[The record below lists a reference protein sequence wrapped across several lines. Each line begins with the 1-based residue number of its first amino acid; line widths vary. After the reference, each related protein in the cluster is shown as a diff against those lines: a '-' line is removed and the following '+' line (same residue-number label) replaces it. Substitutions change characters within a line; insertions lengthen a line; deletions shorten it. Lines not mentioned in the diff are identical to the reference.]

1 MNHFDR
7 KIISIHD
14 DEELNEAEVILK
26 QTVNTTV
33 RKLPLATFQEHG
45 KQSDDDDDGESG
57 DKLTNQSVGGVQRAR
72 QLAEENSGDS
82 LPAVYGGLFTVAEYF
97 TRSFDAIKGKF
108 FEKVIAAEEES
119 QRLDVDRN
127 LGNLT
132 QYLLEPE
139 LCWKSL
145 DYTRETLTDSE
156 EDQFSSLDSITL
168 NLGKN
173 NKQANSD
180 ATLFLED
187 DGILVFGEHRT
198 SVVSGG
204 TTARPSLMRK
214 PKALVRELSKSNSVV
229 TISDEIER
237 EYGVAADSYTL
248 TELLKEVGVDD
259 IHFRI
264 GILFNEKR
272 TPARWEE
279 DPQQGTSRRLIE
291 QFEEELPTDLT
302 KDLQNINLD
311 ADNLKLEFDVPVAP
325 DSDDTISF
333 HLSFLYGDVYLN
345 TIYSGSLD
353 AVGRDGSL
361 DAFDSP
367 RSLRDIISDNEA
379 DDLWL
384 GFSIAERENKVFEM
398 SEEGRNNAM
407 AIADMILESDRNR
420 NRLAEFRSMLLSGE
434 RKKADEELLSFARDI
449 AEEYNEQR
457 DNKYVEGVYGGDPL
471 DYLQDVAIEVLVY
484 DAISRPIFLRQFP
497 KVEEAEGETEK
508 ELAGVRRTFE
518 NYLFKI
524 ESDTEKKR
532 RIYRCVRNQTVYSES
547 GENIPESEEDEVK
560 WVSAP
565 TSSDIGDL
573 LDMRAPTKILNSMTD
588 GTKDTDGGILVNKG
602 SKYAVPAP
610 VAQLMEPYMR
620 ELPEDVK
627 TEVRQASTTDF

>member
-14 DEELNEAEVILK
+14 DEELNEGEVILK

-33 RKLPLATFQEHG
+33 RKLPLATFQEHE
-45 KQSDDDDDGESG
+45 KQDDDDDGDGG

-72 QLAEENSGDS
+72 QLAEENPGDT

-108 FEKVIAAEEES
+108 FEKVIAAEEETH
-119 QRLDVDRN
+119 RLDVDRN
-127 LGNLT
+127 LGSLT
-132 QYLLEPE
+132 QYLFEPE

-145 DYTRETLTDSE
+145 DYTRETLTDDE
-156 EDQFSSLDSITL
+156 EDQLSSLDSVTL
-168 NLGKN
+168 NLAKN

-180 ATLFLED
+180 ATLFLEE
-187 DGILVFGEHRT
+187 DGVLVFGEHRT

-214 PKALVRELSKSNSVV
+214 PKALVRELTKSNDVI
-229 TISDEIER
+229 TISEEV
-237 EYGVAADSYTL
+237 EQKYGVTADSYTL
-248 TELLKEVGVDD
+248 TELLNEVGVDD
-259 IHFRI
+259 IHFHI

-291 QFEEELPTDLT
+291 QFEEELPRDLT
-302 KDLQNINLD
+302 KDLHNISLD
-311 ADNLKLEFDVPVAP
+311 ANNLKLEFEVPVSP

-353 AVGRDGSL
+353 AVGKDGSL

-367 RSLRDIISDNEA
+367 RSLRDIISENEA

-407 AIADMILESDRNR
+407 AIADMILERDKLTK
-420 NRLAEFRSMLLSGE
+420 RLAKFRSMLLSGE
-434 RKKADEELLSFARDI
+434 REKADEELLSFARDL
-449 AEEYNEQR
+449 AEIYNTSR
-457 DNKYVEGVYGGDPL
+457 DNRYVEGVYGGDPL

-484 DAISRPIFLRQFP
+484 DAISRPIFLRAFP
-497 KVEEAEGETEK
+497 TMQEAEGEREE
-508 ELAGVRRTFE
+508 ELAGVRQTFE
-518 NYLFKI
+518 KYLFKI

-532 RIYRCVRNQTVYSES
+532 RIYRCVRNQTEYSGSGDNVPAS
-547 GENIPESEEDEVK
+547 GEDEIN
-560 WVSAP
+560 WATAP
-565 TSSDIGDL
+565 TSSDIGEL
-573 LDMRAPTKILNSMTD
+573 LDMRAPTKILNSMAD
-588 GTKDTDGGILVNKG
+588 GTKGTDGGILINQG
-602 SKYAVPAP
+602 SKYAVPAS

-620 ELPEDVK
+620 ELPEDVRAEQK
-627 TEVRQASTTDF
+627 QASATDF

>member
-1 MNHFDR
+1 MTHFDR

-26 QTVNTTV
+26 QTINTTV
-33 RKLPLATFQEHG
+33 RKLPLATFQEHK
-45 KQSDDDDDGESG
+45 KQSDGGDEGG

-72 QLAEENSGDS
+72 QLVEKNPGDS

-119 QRLDVDRN
+119 HRLDVDRN

-145 DYTRETLTDSE
+145 DYTGEKLTNSE

-180 ATLFLED
+180 ATLFLKD

-237 EYGVAADSYTL
+237 EYDIAAGSYTL
-248 TELLKEVGVDD
+248 TELLKGLGVDD
-259 IHFRI
+259 IHFHI

-272 TPARWEE
+272 TPAHWEE
-279 DPQQGTSRRLIE
+279 DPQRGTSRRLIE
-291 QFEEELPTDLT
+291 QFEEELPSDLT
-302 KDLQNINLD
+302 KDIQNINLD
-311 ADNLKLEFDVPVAP
+311 ADNLKLEFDVPISP
-325 DSDDTISF
+325 GSDDTISF

-398 SEEGRNNAM
+398 SEQGQNNAM
-407 AIADMILESDRNR
+407 GIADMILKSDRNR
-420 NRLAEFRSMLLSGE
+420 YRLAEFRLMLLRGE
-434 RKKADEELLSFARDI
+434 RKRADEELLSFARDL
-449 AEEYNEQR
+449 AKEYNEQR
-457 DNKYVEGVYGGDPL
+457 DNRYVEGVYGGDPL

-484 DAISRPIFLRQFP
+484 DTISRPIFLRQFQ
-497 KVEEAEGETEK
+497 KVEEAGGETED
-508 ELAGVRRTFE
+508 ELIGVRRTFE
-518 NYLFKI
+518 DYLFKI
-524 ESDTEKKR
+524 ASDTEKKR
-532 RIYRCVRNQTVYSES
+532 RIYRCVRNQTVYSGS
-547 GENIPESEEDEVK
+547 GENIPESEEDEVN
-560 WVSAP
+560 WALAP
-565 TSSDIGDL
+565 TSSDIGDIL
-573 LDMRAPTKILNSMTD
+573 SMRAPTKILNSMTD
-588 GTKDTDGGILVNKG
+588 GTKNTDGGILVNRG
-602 SKYAVPAP
+602 NKYAVPAS

-620 ELPEDVK
+620 ELPEEVK
-627 TEVRQASTTDF
+627 GKV

>member
-1 MNHFDR
+1 MDHFDR

-14 DEELNEAEVILK
+14 DEELNEGEVILK

-33 RKLPLATFQEHG
+33 RKLPLATFQEHE
-45 KQSDDDDDGESG
+45 KQDDDDDGDGG

-72 QLAEENSGDS
+72 QLAEENPGDT

-108 FEKVIAAEEES
+108 FEKVIAAEEDTH
-119 QRLDVDRN
+119 RLDVDRN

-145 DYTRETLTDSE
+145 DYTREMLTDDE
-156 EDQFSSLDSITL
+156 EDQLSGLSSVAL
-168 NLGKN
+168 NLAKN

-180 ATLFLED
+180 ATLFLEE

-214 PKALVRELSKSNSVV
+214 PKALVRELTKSNDVV
-229 TISDEIER
+229 TISNELEQK
-237 EYGVAADSYTL
+237 YGIRADSYTL
-248 TELLKEVGVDD
+248 TELLSEVGVDD
-259 IHFRI
+259 IHFHV

-291 QFEEELPTDLT
+291 QFEEELPRDLT
-302 KDLQNINLD
+302 KDLHNIALD
-311 ADNLKLEFDVPVAP
+311 SDNLKLEFEVPVSP
-325 DSDDTISF
+325 DSGETISF

-345 TIYSGSLD
+345 TIYSGSLG
-353 AVGRDGSL
+353 AVGKDGSL
-361 DAFDSP
+361 DSFDSP
-367 RSLRDIISDNEA
+367 HSLRDIISENEA

-407 AIADMILESDRNR
+407 AIADMVLERDELRK
-420 NRLAEFRSMLLSGE
+420 RLAEFRSMVLAGE
-434 RKKADEELLSFARDI
+434 RQKADDELLSFARDL
-449 AEEYNEQR
+449 AEIYNESR
-457 DNKYVEGVYGGDPL
+457 DNKYVEGVYGGDPI

-484 DAISRPIFLRQFP
+484 DAISRPIFLRDFP
-497 KVEEAEGETEK
+497 TMNEAEGKKEE
-508 ELAGVRRTFE
+508 ELAGVRQTFE
-518 NYLFKI
+518 KYLFKI

-532 RIYRCVRNQTVYSES
+532 RIYRCVRNQTEYSAS
-547 GENIPESEEDEVK
+547 GDNIPANGEDEIN
-560 WVSAP
+560 WATAP

-573 LDMRAPTKILNSMTD
+573 LNMRAPTKILNSMTD
-588 GTKDTDGGILVNKG
+588 GTKGTDGGILVNRK
-602 SKYAVPAP
+602 SKYAVPAS

-620 ELPEDVK
+620 ELPEDVQADQG
-627 TEVRQASTTDF
+627 QASATDF

>member
-1 MNHFDR
+1 MSHFER

-33 RKLPLATFQEHG
+33 RKLPLATFQEHE
-45 KQSDDDDDGESG
+45 KQSDNDDDDDDDEGG

-119 QRLDVDRN
+119 HRLDVDRN
-127 LGNLT
+127 ISNLT

-156 EDQFSSLDSITL
+156 EEQLSSLDSITL

-180 ATLFLED
+180 ATLFFEE

-204 TTARPSLMRK
+204 TTARPSLIRK
-214 PKALVRELSKSNSVV
+214 PKALVRELSKSNPVI
-229 TISDEIER
+229 TISDEIEQ
-237 EYGVAADSYTL
+237 EYGVEADSYTL
-248 TELLKEVGVDD
+248 AELLKAVGVEH
-259 IHFRI
+259 IHFHV

-272 TPARWEE
+272 TPARWQE
-279 DPQQGTSRRLIE
+279 DPQQGTSRRLME
-291 QFEEELPTDLT
+291 QFEEELPSDLK
-302 KDLQNINLD
+302 KDLENINLD
-311 ADNLKLEFDVPVAP
+311 ADNLKLEFDVPVSP
-325 DSDDTISF
+325 GNDDSISF

-345 TIYSGSLD
+345 TVYSGSLD
-353 AVGRDGSL
+353 AVGQGGSL

-367 RSLRDIISDNEA
+367 SSLRDIISDNEA

-407 AIADMILESDRNR
+407 AIADMILGSDRYR
-420 NRLAEFRSMLLSGE
+420 NRLAEFRSILSSGE
-434 RKKADEELLSFARDI
+434 RTEADEELLSFARDL
-449 AEEYNEQR
+449 AEEYNYQR

-497 KVEEAEGETEK
+497 KVEEAEGQAEE
-508 ELAGVRRTFE
+508 ELAEVRRTFE

-547 GENIPESEEDEVK
+547 GENIPKSESDTVK
-560 WVSAP
+560 WESAP

-573 LDMRAPTKILNSMTD
+573 LDTRAPTKILNSMTD
-588 GTKDTDGGILVNKG
+588 GTKDTEGGILVSNG
-602 SKYAVPAP
+602 NKYAVPAP
-610 VAQLMEPYMR
+610 VAHLMEPYMR
-620 ELPEDVK
+620 ELPDDV
-627 TEVRQASTTDF
+627 

>member
-1 MNHFDR
+1 VNYFDR

-33 RKLPLATFQEHG
+33 RKLPLATFQEHE
-45 KQSDDDDDGESG
+45 KQSDDDDGGGG

-72 QLAEENSGDS
+72 QLAQENSGDS

-108 FEKVIAAEEES
+108 FEKVIAAQEES
-119 QRLDVDRN
+119 HRLDVDRN
-127 LGNLT
+127 LGTLT

-145 DYTRETLTDSE
+145 DYTGETLTDSE
-156 EDQFSSLDSITL
+156 ENQLSSLDSITL

-214 PKALVRELSKSNSVV
+214 PKALVRELSKSSSVV
-229 TISDEIER
+229 TVSDEIER
-237 EYGVAADSYTL
+237 EYGVADSYTL
-248 TELLKEVGVDD
+248 TELLKQVGVDD
-259 IHFRI
+259 IHFHI

-361 DAFDSP
+361 DAFDTP

-398 SEEGRNNAM
+398 SEEERNNAM
-407 AIADMILESDRNR
+407 AIADMILESDMNR
-420 NRLAEFRSMLLSGE
+420 NRLVEFRSMLLSGE
-434 RKKADEELLSFARDI
+434 RNRADNELLSFARDL

-457 DNKYVEGVYGGDPL
+457 DDKYVEGVYGGDPL
-471 DYLQDVAIEVLVY
+471 DYLRDVAVEVLVY

-497 KVEEAEGETEK
+497 RVEEAEGKTEE
-508 ELAGVRRTFE
+508 ELARVRRTFE
-518 NYLFKI
+518 NYLFDI

-532 RIYRCVRNQTVYSES
+532 RIYRCVRNQTVYSGS
-547 GENIPESEEDEVK
+547 GENVPESEEDGVE
-560 WVSAP
+560 WTSAP

-573 LDMRAPTKILNSMTD
+573 LDIRAPTKILNSMTD
-588 GTKDTDGGILVNKG
+588 RTKNTDGGILVNEE
-602 SKYAVPAP
+602 SRYAVPAS

-627 TEVRQASTTDF
+627 TEA

>member
-14 DEELNEAEVILK
+14 NEELNEAEVILK

-33 RKLPLATFQEHG
+33 RKLPLATFQEHE
-45 KQSDDDDDGESG
+45 KQSDNGDEDGG

-72 QLAEENSGDS
+72 QLAEDNPGDT

-108 FEKVIAAEEES
+108 FEKVIAAEEDS
-119 QRLDVDRN
+119 HRLDVDRN

-145 DYTRETLTDSE
+145 DYTRETLTDDE
-156 EDQFSSLDSITL
+156 EDRLSNLGSVTL

-180 ATLFLED
+180 ATLFFED
-187 DGILVFGEHRT
+187 EGVLVFGEHRT

-214 PKALVRELSKSNSVV
+214 PKALVRELTKSNTVATV
-229 TISDEIER
+229 SDELER
-237 EYGVAADSYTL
+237 EYSVPAGSYTL
-248 TELLKEVGVDD
+248 IELLNEVGVGE
-259 IHFRI
+259 IHFHI

-302 KDLQNINLD
+302 KDLRDISLD
-311 ADNLKLEFDVPVAP
+311 ADNLKLEFEVPVSP
-325 DSDDTISF
+325 DSEESISF

-353 AVGRDGSL
+353 GVGQNGSL

-407 AIADMILESDRNR
+407 AIADMILESDTSTT
-420 NRLAEFRSMLLSGE
+420 RLAEFRSMLLSGE
-434 RKKADEELLSFARDI
+434 RGKADQELLSFARDL
-449 AEEYNEQR
+449 AERYDESR
-457 DNKYVEGVYGGDPL
+457 DNRYVEGVYAGDPL

-484 DAISRPIFLRQFP
+484 DAISRPIFLRRFP
-497 KVEEAEGETEK
+497 SIEEAEGEGQK
-508 ELAGVRRTFE
+508 ELARVRETFE
-518 NYLFKI
+518 KYLFKI
-524 ESDTEKKR
+524 ESDTQKKR
-532 RIYRCVRNQTVYSES
+532 RIYRCVRNLTEYSDS
-547 GENIPESEEDEVK
+547 GENVPASGDDEVN
-560 WVSAP
+560 WGSAP

-588 GTKDTDGGILVNKG
+588 GTKDTDGGILVNREN
-602 SKYAVPAP
+602 KYAVPAS

-620 ELPEDVK
+620 ELPDDVQVDVQQ
-627 TEVRQASTTDF
+627 TSATDF